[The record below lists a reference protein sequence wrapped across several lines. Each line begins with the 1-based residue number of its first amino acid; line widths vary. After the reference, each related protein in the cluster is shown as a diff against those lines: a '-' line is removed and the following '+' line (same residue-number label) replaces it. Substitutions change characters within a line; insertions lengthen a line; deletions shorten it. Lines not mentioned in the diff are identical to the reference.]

1 MHDRYIYSTVW
12 VGKIKLDP
20 KFEIGGTHRP
30 RAHALH
36 RSPTSGGD
44 APSNE
49 DSPPLYGVSIGVLL
63 RKLCVP
69 PISKTMPRHNGKRKG
84 FQGDFTTAVAG
95 GNRQHRPVGWT
106 RNCPTSCDSTEGCR
120 VFPSIVATRLAAR
133 VLQNVVL
140 VSLCGKFLWVSS
152 MRNRLL
158 GANFKLTHAIT

>member
-1 MHDRYIYSTVW
+1 MPYTVCS
-12 VGKIKLDP
+12 KSNELDP

-63 RKLCVP
+63 RKLCVL
-69 PISKTMPRHNGKRKG
+69 PISKTMPRHNGKKETSPPLLLGAIDSTDRW
-84 FQGDFTTAVAG
+84 AG
-95 GNRQHRPVGWT
+95 RVIAP
-106 RNCPTSCDSTEGCR
+106 CDSTEGCR
-120 VFPSIVATRLAAR
+120 VFPSTAATRLAAR

-152 MRNRLL
+152 MRNRLS
-158 GANFKLTHAIT
+158 GAKLTHDIT